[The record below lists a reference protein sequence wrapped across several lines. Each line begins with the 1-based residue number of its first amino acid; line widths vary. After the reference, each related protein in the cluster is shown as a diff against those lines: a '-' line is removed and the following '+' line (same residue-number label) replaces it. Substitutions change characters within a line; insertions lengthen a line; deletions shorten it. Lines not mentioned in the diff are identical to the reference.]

1 MENGIYLP
9 SGFSG
14 TSGHTRAAYMETED
28 TKTLF
33 EVLIFL
39 DDLCI
44 KEEIA
49 KPTGGQYLMR
59 PRANDTR

>member
-1 MENGIYLP
+1 ME
-9 SGFSG
+9 F
-14 TSGHTRAAYMETED
+14 TSLLDLVAPPGTRAAYMEIED

-49 KPTGGQYLMR
+49 KLTRGQYLMR
-59 PRANDTR
+59 LRANDTR

>member
-1 MENGIYLP
+1 ME
-9 SGFSG
+9 F
-14 TSGHTRAAYMETED
+14 TSLLDLVAPPGTRAAYIKIED

-39 DDLCI
+39 GDLCI

-59 PRANDTR
+59 PKANDNR

>member
-1 MENGIYLP
+1 MENGIYLLLDLVGP
-9 SGFSG
+9 PG
-14 TSGHTRAAYMETED
+14 TRAAYMEIED

-39 DDLCI
+39 DDLSI

-49 KPTGGQYLMR
+49 KPAGGQYLMR
-59 PRANDTR
+59 PKANDNR

>member
-1 MENGIYLP
+1 MENGIYLLLDLVAP
-9 SGFSG
+9 PG
-14 TSGHTRAAYMETED
+14 TRAAYIEIED

-44 KEEIA
+44 KEIA
-49 KPTGGQYLMR
+49 KPIGGQYLMR
-59 PRANDTR
+59 PKANDNR

>member
-1 MENGIYLP
+1 ME
-9 SGFSG
+9 F
-14 TSGHTRAAYMETED
+14 TSLLDLVAPPGTRAAYIEIED

-59 PRANDTR
+59 PEANDNR

>member
-1 MENGIYLP
+1 MENGIYLLLDLVAP
-9 SGFSG
+9 PG
-14 TSGHTRAAYMETED
+14 TRAAYIEIED

-49 KPTGGQYLMR
+49 KPYRPATPNETKGQ
-59 PRANDTR
+59 

>member
-1 MENGIYLP
+1 ME
-9 SGFSG
+9 F
-14 TSGHTRAAYMETED
+14 TSLLDLVAPPGTRAVYIEIED

-49 KPTGGQYLMR
+49 KPTGEQYLMR
-59 PRANDTR
+59 PKANDNR